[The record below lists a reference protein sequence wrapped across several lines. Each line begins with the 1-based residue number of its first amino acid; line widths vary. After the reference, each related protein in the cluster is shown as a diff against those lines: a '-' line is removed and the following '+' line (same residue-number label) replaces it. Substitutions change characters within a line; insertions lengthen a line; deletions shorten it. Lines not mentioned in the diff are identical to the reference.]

1 MNDSSASV
9 QFKIAAAR
17 GLLDAGLIL
26 AICAH
31 LAAWVGL
38 ALAFGLASWPCVAM
52 ACASGTVAVLA
63 LWLLI
68 RLAIDHRLFTTLAH
82 STASTNED
90 DALAAL
96 DHALRQL
103 GWIDETKTGRT
114 LDARVRGVARLVRLV
129 TILAVV
135 QVLVIALAALTG
147 AF

>member
-38 ALAFGLASWPCVAM
+38 ALAFGMSSWACVALV
-52 ACASGTVAVLA
+52 CVSGAVAVLA

-68 RLAIDHRLFTTLAH
+68 RVAIDHRLFTMLAH

-96 DHALRQL
+96 DHALQRL
-103 GWIDETKTGRT
+103 GWIDETKAGRT